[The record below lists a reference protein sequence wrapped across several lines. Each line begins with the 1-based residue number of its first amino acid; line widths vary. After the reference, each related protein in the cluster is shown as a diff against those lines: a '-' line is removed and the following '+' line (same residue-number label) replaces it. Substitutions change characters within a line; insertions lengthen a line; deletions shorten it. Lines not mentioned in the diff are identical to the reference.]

1 VTHESAQ
8 GCDRITSATTE
19 GTRKSFR
26 NHVGFGVE
34 SNAGDAAEVRLAC
47 IRCFRDVT
55 HLRLH
60 DRRIYSLRWTLKTTF
75 LVGEGPGSR
84 RVGNTIWIFG
94 VGGTRRGRI
103 FEKSEVDRPCGAKR
117 IGDKVIPG
125 SDRIGNG
132 MNANCM
138 GEIVA
143 TACGDDEKR
152 TRRFCQ
158 RTQDA
163 MNASISSDND
173 DGVREIAALN
183 LVSAKDIDSYSLK
196 WVETGIGFVR
206 MEDGSDAHNYFR
218 IFEFTNFRI

>member
-1 VTHESAQ
+1 
-8 GCDRITSATTE
+8 
-19 GTRKSFR
+19 
-26 NHVGFGVE
+26 
-34 SNAGDAAEVRLAC
+34 
-47 IRCFRDVT
+47 VT

-60 DRRIYSLRWTLKTTF
+60 DRGINPLRWPLKTTF

-84 RVGNTIWIFG
+84 RVGNAIWIFA
-94 VGGTRRGRI
+94 VGRIRRGRM
-103 FEKSEVDRPCGAKR
+103 FEKSKIDRPCRAKR

-132 MNANCM
+132 VNAN
-138 GEIVA
+138 GVGKIVA
-143 TACGDDEKR
+143 AACGNDEKR